1 MKRVVFAIFL
11 FVRTMNKMRDKKP
24 GNTHSCP
31 YCKSTINNAATKC
44 AFCCSDVE
52 PVETAPVEESDLKK
66 GLKSLKKV
74 ATGVAVDSVSKIKK
88 ITKR

>member
-1 MKRVVFAIFL
+1 MRV
-11 FVRTMNKMRDKKP
+11 P
-24 GNTHSCP
+24 S
-31 YCKSTINNAATKC
+31 KSKIILLSHLGRIK
-44 AFCCSDVE
+44 
-52 PVETAPVEESDLKK
+52 EESDLKK